1 MNENYTFTISYGKLH
16 VPLYRVYAQPL
27 TGITAIPESNFT
39 GRSNTIFAL
48 EVDVEIFGNNFLPAY
63 TEGDNSNVVATDS
76 MKNFI
81 LRQALTFEGSTLEG
95 LLDLLGRHFLLTYP
109 QMEGLR
115 LTARELPFSPVQ
127 IPGEEGGSWEES
139 QILFHRSH
147 NDFATATL
155 DFTRDG
161 EEPLITAHSCG
172 RVNLELFKVTG
183 SAFTR
188 FVHDEYTTLTE
199 RVDRPLFI
207 HLDVY
212 WTYTS
217 VPEWGQTPRVQNS
230 APAGYIP
237 TEQVRD
243 LIQVVFETFVSES
256 IQHLVYEMG
265 HRLLERFP
273 QLASVTFDA
282 QNRTRDLVTALGVN
296 EKAKVYTDPFT
307 AYGNIKL
314 TLSRNNAGVA

>member
-1 MNENYTFTISYGKLH
+1 MKKNYAFTISYGKLS

-48 EVDVEIFGNNFLPAY
+48 EVDVEVFGNNFLPAY
-63 TEGDNSNVVATDS
+63 TEGDNSKVVATDS

-95 LLDLLGRHFLLTYP
+95 LLDLLGQRFLLTYP

-127 IPGEEGGSWEES
+127 VPGEKGGTWEES
-139 QILFHRSH
+139 KVLFQRSH
-147 NDFATATL
+147 NDLAVATL
-155 DFTRDG
+155 EFARDG
-161 EEPLITAHSCG
+161 NTPVITNHSCG
-172 RVNLELFKVTG
+172 RENLELFKVTG

-188 FVHDEYTTLTE
+188 FVQDEYTTLVE

-212 WTYTS
+212 WTYA
-217 VPEWGQTPRVQNS
+217 S
-230 APAGYIP
+230 ATTFLNPDLAGYVP

-243 LIQVVFETFVSES
+243 LIQAVFETFVSES
-256 IQHLVYEMG
+256 IQHLVHEMG

-273 QLASVTFDA
+273 QLASVTFEA

-296 EKAKVYTDPFT
+296 EKVKVYTDPLT

-314 TLSRNNAGVA
+314 TLNR

>member
-1 MNENYTFTISYGKLH
+1 MNKNYIFTISYGKLH

-27 TGITAIPESNFT
+27 AGITTIPESNFT

-95 LLDLLGRHFLLTYP
+95 LLDLLGRRFLLTYP

-127 IPGEEGGSWEES
+127 IPGEESGTWEES
-139 QILFHRSH
+139 KILFHRSH
-147 NDFATATL
+147 NDFATATI

-161 EEPLITAHSCG
+161 EEPIITAHSCG

-188 FVHDEYTTLTE
+188 FVHDEYTTLAE

-217 VPEWGQTPRVQNS
+217 ATTFLNS
-230 APAGYIP
+230 DLSGYVP

-243 LIQVVFETFVSES
+243 CIQVVFETFVSES
-256 IQHLVYEMG
+256 IQHLVYETG

-296 EKAKVYTDPFT
+296 EKVKVYTDPFT

-314 TLSRNNAGVA
+314 TLRRNNAGIA

>member
-1 MNENYTFTISYGKLH
+1 MNQNYTFRISYGKLH

-27 TGITAIPESNFT
+27 SGIIAIPESNFT

-48 EVDVEIFGNNFLPAY
+48 EVDVEVFGNNFLPAY
-63 TEGDNSNVVATDS
+63 TEGDNSNIVATDS

-95 LLDLLGRHFLLTYP
+95 LLDLLGRRFLLTYP

-127 IPGEEGGSWEES
+127 IPKPESGTWEES
-139 QILFHRSH
+139 KVLFHRSH
-147 NDFATATL
+147 NDLATATL
-155 DFTRDG
+155 DFSRDG
-161 EEPLITAHSCG
+161 EKPVITDHSCG
-172 RVNLELFKVTG
+172 RINLELFKVTG

-188 FVHDEYTTLTE
+188 FVHDEYTTLPE

-207 HLDVY
+207 DLDVY

-217 VPEWGQTPRVQNS
+217 ANILLKPDLSGYVPS
-230 APAGYIP
+230 
-237 TEQVRD
+237 EQVRD

-265 HRLLERFP
+265 RRLLERFP
-273 QLASVTFDA
+273 QLASVTFNA
-282 QNRTRDLVTALGVN
+282 QNRTRDLVIASEVD
-296 EKAKVYTDPFT
+296 EKVKVYTDPFT

-314 TLSRNNAGVA
+314 TFHREGA

>member
-1 MNENYTFTISYGKLH
+1 
-16 VPLYRVYAQPL
+16 
-27 TGITAIPESNFT
+27 
-39 GRSNTIFAL
+39 
-48 EVDVEIFGNNFLPAY
+48 
-63 TEGDNSNVVATDS
+63 

-95 LLDLLGRHFLLTYP
+95 LLDLLGRRFLLTYP

-127 IPGEEGGSWEES
+127 IPGQENDSWEES
-139 QILFHRSH
+139 KVLFQRSH
-147 NDFATATL
+147 NDLAVATL
-155 DFTRDG
+155 DFSRDE
-161 EEPLITAHSCG
+161 EEPVITAHSSG

-188 FVHDEYTTLTE
+188 FVHDEYTTLAE

-207 HLDVY
+207 HLDIY
-212 WTYTS
+212 WNYISETTLLNPDYS
-217 VPEWGQTPRVQNS
+217 GYVPS
-230 APAGYIP
+230 
-237 TEQVRD
+237 EQVRD
-243 LIQVVFETFVSES
+243 FVQVVFETFVSES

-273 QLASVTFDA
+273 QLASVTFEA
-282 QNRTRDLVTALGVN
+282 QNRTRDLVTSLGLNGKV
-296 EKAKVYTDPFT
+296 KVYTDPFA

-314 TLSRNNAGVA
+314 TLSRNVSGTA

>member
-1 MNENYTFTISYGKLH
+1 MNTDYTFTISYGKLH

-27 TGITAIPESNFT
+27 AGIAAIPESNFT

-48 EVDVEIFGNNFLPAY
+48 EVDIEIFGNNFLSAY
-63 TEGDNSNVVATDS
+63 TEGDNSKVVATDS

-81 LRQALTFEGSTLEG
+81 LRQALTFAGSTLEG
-95 LLDLLGRHFLLTYP
+95 LLDLLGQNFLLTYP
-109 QMEGLR
+109 QMAGLR

-127 IPGEEGGSWEES
+127 IPGEESKL
-139 QILFHRSH
+139 LFQRSH
-147 NDFATATL
+147 NDLAVATI

-161 EEPLITAHSCG
+161 DTPVITAHSCG

-188 FVHDEYTTLTE
+188 FVQDEYTTLAE

-212 WTYTS
+212 WTYASTTTLLNPDLS
-217 VPEWGQTPRVQNS
+217 GYVP
-230 APAGYIP
+230 A
-237 TEQVRD
+237 EQVRD

-282 QNRTRDLVTALGVN
+282 QNLTRDLVTALGVN

-314 TLSRNNAGVA
+314 TLRRDSALRLSADGTA

>member
-63 TEGDNSNVVATDS
+63 TQGDNSNVVATDS

-95 LLDLLGRHFLLTYP
+95 FLDLLGRHFLLTYP

-127 IPGEEGGSWEES
+127 IPAEDSSSWQES
-139 QILFHRSH
+139 KVLFHRSH
-147 NDFATATL
+147 NDFATITL
-155 DFTRDG
+155 DFARAG
-161 EEPLITAHSCG
+161 EEPIITAHSCG

-188 FVHDEYTTLTE
+188 FVHDEYTTLAE

-212 WTYTS
+212 WTYISAT
-217 VPEWGQTPRVQNS
+217 TFLNS
-230 APAGYIP
+230 DLSGYIP

-243 LIQVVFETFVSES
+243 FIQVVFETFVSES

-314 TLSRNNAGVA
+314 TLRRNDAGIA